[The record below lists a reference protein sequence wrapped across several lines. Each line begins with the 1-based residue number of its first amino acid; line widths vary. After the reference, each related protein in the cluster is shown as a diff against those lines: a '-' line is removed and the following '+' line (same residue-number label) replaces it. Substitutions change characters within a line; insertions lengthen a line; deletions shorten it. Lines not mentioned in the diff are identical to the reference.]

1 MDKNGIV
8 EIPLSKKK
16 MIFGLCGSLVF
27 VAIGIWFIAWPDS
40 LKGSLIRNPTVLFIV
55 GLACIIFFGIC
66 AFFYAKMLSDVKPGL
81 IIDAEGITDH
91 SSGVA
96 AGRIPWEDIGQIKT
110 AKVFG
115 QSFVMLIAK
124 DPLKYIDREKSLI
137 KKKTMQMNYK
147 SYGSPL
153 AISANSL
160 KIGFDELH
168 KIIQE
173 KYSQHLS
180 SNVA

>member
-1 MDKNGIV
+1 MNKNEIV

-16 MIFGLCGSLVF
+16 MIFGLCGSLMF
-27 VAIGIWFIAWPDS
+27 VAIGVWFIAWPDS
-40 LKGSLIRNPTVLFIV
+40 LKGSVIRNPTILFIV
-55 GLACIIFFGIC
+55 GLLSIVFFGIC
-66 AFFYAKMLSDVKPGL
+66 VFFYARMLSNVKPGL
-81 IIDAEGITDH
+81 IIDDQGITDH

-96 AGRIPWEDIGQIKT
+96 VGMIPWEDIGQIKT
-110 AKVFG
+110 AKVFS
-115 QSFVMLIAK
+115 QSFVMLIVK
-124 DPLKYIDREKSLI
+124 DPVKYIDREKSLL

-147 SYGSPL
+147 SYGSPV

-173 KYSQHLS
+173 RYSRHL
-180 SNVA
+180 NT